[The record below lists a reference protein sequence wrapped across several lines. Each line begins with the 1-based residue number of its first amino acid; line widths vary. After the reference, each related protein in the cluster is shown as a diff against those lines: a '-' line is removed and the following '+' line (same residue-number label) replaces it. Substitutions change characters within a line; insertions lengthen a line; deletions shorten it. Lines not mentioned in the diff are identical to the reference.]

1 MHFDLRLSWSSFSG
15 SRNENVELCCGMGRD
30 GRDQDGGH
38 QRDSRSTLDV
48 VEVNPERSR
57 QAEMVAVDVSVEG
70 CRGWTWQEARRK
82 SREQIY

>member
-1 MHFDLRLSWSSFSG
+1 MD
-15 SRNENVELCCGMGRD
+15 RD

-38 QRDSRSTLDV
+38 QGHSRSSLDV

-70 CRGWTWQEARRK
+70 CRGWTWQEACRK
-82 SREQIY
+82 SREQIDGCSEGAAGCRGSDGGS